1 MKNLMLILML
11 LFGLSAYS
19 QTMEVSD
26 WNNDGILEFVKY
38 SEDGIMVEK
47 GNLLN
52 GKYHGNIYSYYTNG
66 DIKSVSRFN
75 NGVKEGTWKLY
86 NTNGD
91 ITHEIVYEDNR
102 RVQASITRYFE

>member
-1 MKNLMLILML
+1 MLILML

-19 QTMEVSD
+19 QTIEVSD
-26 WNNDGILEFVKY
+26 RNNNGILEFVKY
-38 SEDGIMVEK
+38 SKDGIMVEK

-66 DIKSVSRFN
+66 DIKSVSRFS
-75 NGVKEGTWKLY
+75 NGVKEGTWKLF